1 MTDRNFS
8 LKLFTLTTAVV
19 VTAAIASSQSFAET
33 AEPAAA
39 EKPKSETPKAES
51 STAKETETAPNT
63 DAPITDKWALVVGI
77 GKFKNSSLDLKFP
90 SKDAKDFK
98 EYLVKEANFAP
109 DHVHL
114 LTDESATKEKI
125 LSEFGDKWL
134 PRVARPDDL
143 VLLYFSTHGSPS
155 ALDIRGVNYLVA
167 YDTDPESLFSTGLA
181 MRELVDA
188 IKERIHSRR
197 VVLILDACHSGG
209 AANESKGMYRQSN
222 FDAEAVSQG
231 TGQLVICSSQ
241 PQEVTWESKNY
252 QNGVFTRHLI
262 EGLREND
269 GNVSITD
276 AFKFVQKRVQEEVQR
291 DRGVLQTPVLKSKW
305 SGHEL
310 VLAAPALDPRP
321 GLEQANGHGSEPQQS
336 STEPSAIDQ
345 PKSSGTATSTK
356 AGEAGVVGIEGK
368 WDSNWGP
375 VTFEHE
381 PITGDAPIEI
391 TGHWAQTPKKI
402 GVFKSGTY
410 DPVKKTVA
418 VSYYQ
423 NWNFLHGSAKF
434 KLNKSGNRMV
444 GSFRQ
449 ALILGGTWILWR

>member
-1 MTDRNFS
+1 MTDRNFL
-8 LKLFTLTTAVV
+8 LKLFVLMTLVV
-19 VTAAIASSQSFAET
+19 LNSAIGSSRCLAET
-33 AEPAAA
+33 AEPVKT
-39 EKPKSETPKAES
+39 EIQKQETPKAED
-51 STAKETETAPNT
+51 STVKDAAPNA

-77 GKFKNSSLDLKFP
+77 GKFKNSTLDLKFP

-98 EYLVKEANFAP
+98 DYLVKEANFAP

-114 LTDESATKEKI
+114 LTDEAATKEKI

-209 AANESKGMYRQSN
+209 AANESKGLTRQSN
-222 FDAEAVSQG
+222 FDADAVAQG

-269 GNVSITD
+269 GNVSLAE

-310 VLAAPALDPRP
+310 VLATQALDPRP
-321 GLEQANGHGSEPQQS
+321 GLEQDSSYASESQQS
-336 STEPSAIDQ
+336 STEPPITEQ
-345 PKSSGTATSTK
+345 PKSSGTATSSKT
-356 AGEAGVVGIEGK
+356 EETSVVGIEGK

-381 PITGDAPIEI
+381 PITGDAPVEI

-410 DPVKKTVA
+410 DPVKRTVA

>member
-1 MTDRNFS
+1 MTDRNFFP
-8 LKLFTLTTAVV
+8 KLFVLMTVV
-19 VTAAIASSQSFAET
+19 VASAVIGSSQCLAESP
-33 AEPAAA
+33 EPTKT
-39 EKPKSETPKAES
+39 EISKPETPKTEN
-51 STAKETETAPNT
+51 STAKETAPNT

-114 LTDESATKEKI
+114 LTDEAATKEKI

-155 ALDIRGVNYLVA
+155 ALDVRGVNYLVA

-209 AANESKGMYRQSN
+209 AANESKGLYRQSN
-222 FDAEAVSQG
+222 FDADAVSQG

-269 GNVSITD
+269 GNVSLAE
-276 AFKFVQKRVQEEVQR
+276 AFKYVQKRVQEEVQR

-310 VLAAPALDPRP
+310 VLAAQAVDPRP
-321 GLEQANGHGSEPQQS
+321 GLEQATSQGSESQQS
-336 STEPSAIDQ
+336 STEPSTVEPQ
-345 PKSSGTATSTK
+345 SSGTATSSTN
-356 AGEAGVVGIEGK
+356 ADETGVVGIEGK

-381 PITGDAPIEI
+381 PMTGNAPIEI

-402 GVFKSGTY
+402 GVFKSGKY
-410 DPVKKTVA
+410 DPVKRTVA